1 MMYALLLCRRVPSIP
16 IPCRGVLQFVTEHAS
31 EVEHYVEP
39 CVAEEVPA
47 HGQPTSDGLDGPRLA
62 SPPDAR
68 PILTLAAET
77 NEFLDSPE
85 RLLLMLGEPGSGKS
99 LFTWLE
105 AKRHLDA
112 YHTLLGIQGVG
123 LQAAS
128 RRAQSGSAG
137 VSTGV
142 TTGTPSDAGVGAG
155 VGAASGST
163 GPSPV
168 FWVPVII
175 ELRHYR
181 TSELQGLLARHLRG
195 VCMLSEESVKLCRE
209 GTLTT
214 PAGSPRLLVFLDGFD
229 ELLQEEGTSRG

>member
-1 MMYALLLCRRVPSIP
+1 MYALLLCRLVPSIP
-16 IPCRGVLQFVTEHAS
+16 IPGPGVLQFVTEHAS
-31 EVEHYVEP
+31 EVVHYVEP
-39 CVAEEVPA
+39 CVAEEAPTPA
-47 HGQPTSDGLDGPRLA
+47 LPTSDGSDGPRLA

-68 PILTLAAET
+68 PVLTIAAET
-77 NEFLDSPE
+77 NEFLDSPD

-105 AKRHLDA
+105 GKRHLDA

-128 RRAQSGSAG
+128 PSASPSLSAG

-142 TTGTPSDAGVGAG
+142 TPGTPSDAGVGVG
-155 VGAASGST
+155 VGAASGSS
-163 GPSPV
+163 GSSPV

-181 TSELQGLLARHLRG
+181 TSELQGLLIRHLRD
-195 VCMLSEESVKLCRE
+195 VCMLSEESVRQCRE

-214 PAGSPRLLVFLDGFD
+214 PAGSPRLLLFLDGFD
-229 ELLQEEGTSRG
+229 ELLQEEGTSQG